1 MNGISRFFLILLRIA
16 IGWHFF
22 FEGVEKVESMRRGVT
37 ETSRPFSSAAYLNE
51 ASGPLAPYIKQ
62 QVGDADQKALDYLT
76 PLTTISNAKPVQPGQ
91 QYLSPELVKEWDDYF
106 RRYCD
111 YYGISKVEGQ
121 LTKAR
126 EEFEKAKNQAGLWL
140 VQGGKDVDKS
150 FSRADFKMSMSTH
163 DRVEDLKKKLDHI
176 RELQTREIPAFNKD
190 VEKARLQVA
199 KAEAAQLRNELLA
212 ELKQPI
218 DEALRGV
225 LTPQQKELGAMPVD
239 YGKSWQEYSR
249 VELIDKIVAWGLVVV
264 GGCLML
270 GFFTRTSAFAGAI
283 FLFMLYAAMP
293 PLPWVPE
300 VTRTEGKYLFVNK
313 NLIEML
319 ALLVLATSRTGY
331 WIGLDGLVSFLN
343 PFRRR
348 RVVQSY

>member
-62 QVGDADQKALDYLT
+62 QVGDVDQKALDYLT
-76 PLTTISNAKPVQPGQ
+76 PLTTISNAKPLQPGQ

-121 LTKAR
+121 LAKAR
-126 EEFEKAKNQAGLWL
+126 EEFEKAKNEAGLWL

-150 FSRADFKMSMSTH
+150 FSRADFKMPMSTH

-199 KAEAAQLRNELLA
+199 KAEASQLRNELLA

-239 YGKSWQEYSR
+239 FGMSWQEYSR

-319 ALLVLATSRTGY
+319 ALLVLATCRTGY